1 MSVTIFRI
9 LDPNPKT
16 KISNAKII
24 KSSRFKVGL
33 ENPAITATENQEPA
47 PLNDEWIL
55 EACENDGPPI
65 VESKY
70 TDHAL

>member
-47 PLNDEWIL
+47 PLNDE
-55 EACENDGPPI
+55 
-65 VESKY
+65 
-70 TDHAL
+70 